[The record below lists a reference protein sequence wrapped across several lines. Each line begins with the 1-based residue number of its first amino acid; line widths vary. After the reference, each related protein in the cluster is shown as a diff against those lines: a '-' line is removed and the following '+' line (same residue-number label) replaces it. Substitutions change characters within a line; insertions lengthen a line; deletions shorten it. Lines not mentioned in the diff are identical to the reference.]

1 MNAMLDILCSFVIGA
16 LLMLNLQRMNG
27 DLVTR
32 TYKGGNEY
40 VAQSNATFLSE
51 MLNEDLHK
59 VGYGVTGKKITLA
72 DSTHLTFYGDVNRN
86 GTVDSV
92 KYVLGGGLPRTTN
105 PRDRM
110 FNRLFNAQSADSAS
124 LGVTDFKFTYYD
136 SSGAVTAVSSNIKGI
151 QADVTLES
159 PAPYDTSYAK
169 SFVRVVVWPKNL

>member
-1 MNAMLDILCSFVIGA
+1 MNAMLDIICSFIIGG

-40 VAQSNATFLSE
+40 IAQSNATFLSE

-59 VGYGVTGKKITLA
+59 IGYGVTGKKITLA
-72 DSTHLTFYGDVNRN
+72 DTTHLTFYGDVNRN
-86 GTVDSV
+86 GAVDSV

-105 PRDRM
+105 PHDRM
-110 FNRLFNAQSADSAS
+110 FNRMFNGQAADSVS
-124 LGVTDFKFTYYD
+124 LGVTAFQFTYYD
-136 SSGAVTAVSSNIKGI
+136 SSGAATTNLANIKGI